1 MSQWRVQLFHS
12 GAGRAEDPTVVS
24 DFRNSLLVEYE
35 LLYKCDEK

>member
-24 DFRNSLLVEYE
+24 DFRKVYGWYESL
-35 LLYKCDEK
+35 